1 MSNAQIAA
9 LTAWHKAQLGT
20 KEKPQNNVRYNT
32 LYYGREIN
40 HKDYAWCMTYIW
52 AGFYECG
59 LSRLFYDGDKTASC
73 TTLMKWAKSK
83 GQFFTSGYREGDIIL
98 YDWDGD
104 PSSEHTGYI
113 IAARSDKDLDVIEGN
128 AGDSVKQ
135 TRPKVS
141 TILGVF
147 RPLYDNG
154 AVTTPTTDEKPATS
168 EQRQLQ
174 AVMLPILKRGMK
186 GKDVLSLQYLL
197 LAYKYKLP
205 KYGADGEF
213 GAETRNALVAYQ
225 RDNGITADGECGPLT
240 YAKLLR

>member
-9 LTAWHKAQLGT
+9 LTAWHKAQVGT
-20 KEKPQNNVRYNT
+20 KETPSGSNNVRYNT
-32 LYYGREIN
+32 LYYNRTVSG
-40 HKDYAWCMTYIW
+40 DAYAWCMAYIW

-59 LSRLFYDGDKTASC
+59 ISRLFYDGDKTASC

-83 GQFFTSGYREGDIIL
+83 NQFFTAGYREGDIIL

-113 IAARSDKDLDVIEGN
+113 VAARSDTDLDVIEGN
-128 AGDSVKQ
+128 AGDAVKL
-135 TRPKVS
+135 THPKSS

-154 AVTTPTTDEKPATS
+154 SVTPPKEPASTTRT
-168 EQRQLQ
+168 LQ
-174 AVMLPILKRGMK
+174 SVMLPILKRGML

-197 LAYKYKLP
+197 KAYGYKLP

-213 GAETRNALVAYQ
+213 GDETYNALTAFQ
-225 RDNGITADGECGPLT
+225 RDNGLEADGECGALT